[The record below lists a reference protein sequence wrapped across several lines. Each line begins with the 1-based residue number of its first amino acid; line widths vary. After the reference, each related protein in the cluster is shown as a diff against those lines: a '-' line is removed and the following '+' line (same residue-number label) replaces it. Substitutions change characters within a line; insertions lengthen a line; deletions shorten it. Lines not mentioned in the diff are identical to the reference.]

1 MNTHVFLKREW
12 DRRISTRKKKQIGTG
27 TETKSGNLARSF
39 LDRHKQTDDKKE
51 VNARDCKM
59 EISRLSQGMLGS
71 EVMPEKG
78 KCVCDISW
86 KPGFH
91 YIQINIQLVECL
103 KLGIG
108 SLEIYVISSMTIAL
122 TSKIVIWTILKLHW
136 GLIEGFL
143 SLTLGISNVPLSIK

>member
-1 MNTHVFLKREW
+1 
-12 DRRISTRKKKQIGTG
+12 
-27 TETKSGNLARSF
+27 
-39 LDRHKQTDDKKE
+39 
-51 VNARDCKM
+51 
-59 EISRLSQGMLGS
+59 
-71 EVMPEKG
+71 MPEKG

-86 KPGFH
+86 KSGFH